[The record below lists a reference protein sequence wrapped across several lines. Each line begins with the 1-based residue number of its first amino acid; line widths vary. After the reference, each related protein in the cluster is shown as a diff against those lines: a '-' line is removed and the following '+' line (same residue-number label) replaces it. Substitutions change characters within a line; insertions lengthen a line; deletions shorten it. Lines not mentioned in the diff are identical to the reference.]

1 VAPIVHSIEISRSP
15 EDVFA
20 YVTDPSRLAEWQ
32 ESVVS
37 TRLEG
42 AGPRAVGSRVT
53 VTRRIGRSERT
64 MTSELTELNPPGS
77 WAVRGID
84 GPIRGNVNGTVEPLD
99 DGARSRV
106 TISLDFEGHGI
117 GKLLV
122 PLVVRRQ
129 AQKEMPKNQQNLK
142 ERLESGGA

>member
-1 VAPIVHSIEISRSP
+1 
-15 EDVFA
+15 
-20 YVTDPSRLAEWQ
+20 
-32 ESVVS
+32 
-37 TRLEG
+37 
-42 AGPRAVGSRVT
+42 
-53 VTRRIGRSERT
+53 
-64 MTSELTELNPPGS
+64 M
-77 WAVRGID
+77 
-84 GPIRGNVNGTVEPLD
+84 NGTVEPLD
-99 DGARSRV
+99 GGARSRV